1 MAISSSQKASVA
13 EIVQWR
19 ESVATLPDT
28 HFFEIIRMYLGE
40 VKTPY
45 NKQKLIEE
53 LSSFLRREENKKVII
68 SLLSEQDILLLTGV
82 LCVPFPSQ
90 EKLSMFFSSDFT
102 YGDLYEKL
110 LNLEE
115 RLLLYRYQEE
125 KTGKRCFAINPLLKA
140 DIEPLTKLSLLFP
153 LPSPDTEELNS
164 SIGFGSQFKNTPCL
178 SGKILAAWFS
188 YIASYPDLCKNDGTF
203 KKKTETHITQIF
215 PSFSDNDFFVKL
227 TFALLNLGLIRQE
240 ENRYALQIG
249 KWRTFASLSSQVQ
262 YAYIAAA
269 SCGRYPREINR
280 RYCQEVCD
288 ITATIPPEGFT
299 KQVLLRCGFLL
310 QERPG
315 QQTAS
320 SRPSRFAGILQ
331 NYKENAVASTDSFN
345 VSQLIDNMILFGILK
360 KVGSENQQPIYA
372 PSEEF
377 LEKQDNQN
385 GQSFQGSASI
395 NAGFTVTI
403 LGNIPLYHLIEL
415 VQWMNIVTF
424 DSIGTYEITRST
436 VIRAFDNGITPS
448 DIIALLKKT
457 ISHEV
462 PQNLQFSLDEWYNS
476 YNSASL
482 FKGYVLKVSPDK
494 QILIENNPV
503 LSEYIIM
510 TLSPGIYLLDFAS
523 EEEAEATIGTSGLD
537 FIGAVKKMRPDP
549 EPLPFAKVESS
560 GGLQLDY
567 EKSPSETK
575 VDKSLSVVQE
585 MLSNLEEIEA
595 TKDQK
600 EGLLS
605 RIQRKIIIN
614 KGQLRPDS
622 VRPEKIEASGMD
634 FLGKVHVV
642 EQAIAYSSM
651 LQIICEFDD
660 RVQEVVGQPIKIE
673 KQQGDAL
680 VFIRLESEGK
690 ILPVSIGRCR
700 SVKRIRGPIFKESH
714 Y

>member
-1 MAISSSQKASVA
+1 MAISSSQKESVA
-13 EIVQWR
+13 QILQWR

-68 SLLSEQDILLLTGV
+68 SLLSEKDILLLTGV
-82 LCVPFPSQ
+82 LRLPFPSQ
-90 EKLSMFFSSDFT
+90 EKLSMFFSSEFT
-102 YGDLYEKL
+102 YVDLYETL

-125 KTGKRCFAINPLLKA
+125 KTGKWCFAINPLLKSE
-140 DIEPLTKLSLLFP
+140 IEPLTKLSLLFP
-153 LPSPDTEELNS
+153 LPDTDES
-164 SIGFGSQFKNTPCL
+164 TFSTGFGTSYENTPCL
-178 SGKILAAWFS
+178 SGNILAAWFS
-188 YIASYPDLCKNDGTF
+188 YIASYPDLCKTDGTF
-203 KKKTETHITQIF
+203 KKKTETHIAQIF
-215 PSFSDNDFFVKL
+215 PSFSNNDFFVKL
-227 TFALLNLGLIRQE
+227 TFALLNLGLVRQE
-240 ENRYALQIG
+240 ENRYVLQVG
-249 KWRTFASLSSQVQ
+249 KWRTFSSLSPQVQ

-269 SCGRYPREINR
+269 ACGRYPREINR
-280 RYCQEVCD
+280 RYSQLVCD
-288 ITATIPPEGFT
+288 IVASIPPEGFT
-299 KQVLLRCGFLL
+299 KQILLRCGFLL

-315 QQTAS
+315 QQTGVL
-320 SRPSRFAGILQ
+320 RPSRFTSILQ
-331 NYKENAVASTDSFN
+331 NYKESTISSTEGF
-345 VSQLIDNMILFGILK
+345 SLSLLIDNMILFGILK
-360 KVGSENQQPIYA
+360 KVGITNQQPIYI
-372 PSEEF
+372 PSEGF
-377 LEKQDNQN
+377 LENKNDES
-385 GQSFQGSASI
+385 GQTFQGSASI

-448 DIIALLKKT
+448 DIISLLKKT

-494 QILIENNPV
+494 QVLIENNPV

-510 TLSPGIYLLDFAS
+510 TLASGIYLLDFAS
-523 EEEAEATIGTSGLD
+523 EEEAEATIASSGLD

-549 EPLPFAKVESS
+549 EPLPFANVESS

-567 EKSPSETK
+567 NNASFERKADE
-575 VDKSLSVVQE
+575 SLSVVQE
-585 MLSNLEEIEA
+585 MLSNLDAIEA

-600 EGLLS
+600 EGLIS
-605 RIQRKIIIN
+605 RIQRKIVIN
-614 KGQLRPDS
+614 KVQLRPDS

-651 LQIICEFDD
+651 VQIVCEFDD
-660 RVQEVVGQPIKIE
+660 RLQEVVGLPIKIE

-680 VFIRLESEGK
+680 LFIRLESEGK
-690 ILPVSIGRCR
+690 IIPVSIGICR